1 MEYFKGV
8 QKMKYRSVPIAAR
21 RVTSKIMSHLAQ
33 FIDQDIS
40 QLDFNKA
47 EIECYYIVKSEF
59 NRMAENG
66 YKFQEL
72 TKFATDSERLEL
84 DKMERMEEN
93 GEYKA

>member
-1 MEYFKGV
+1 
-8 QKMKYRSVPIAAR
+8 MKYRSVPIAAK

-33 FIDQDIS
+33 FIDQDIT
-40 QLDFNKA
+40 QLNYNKA

-72 TKFATDSERLEL
+72 TKYATDPERLEL
-84 DKMERMEEN
+84 EKMEQMEARHEF
-93 GEYKA
+93 KA

>member
-1 MEYFKGV
+1 
-8 QKMKYRSVPIAAR
+8 MKYRSVPIAAK
-21 RVTSKIMSHLAQ
+21 RVTSKIMSHLAG

-40 QLDFNKA
+40 QLNFNKA

-72 TKFATDSERLEL
+72 TKYATDSERLEL
-84 DKMERMEEN
+84 EKMEQMEAKHEF
-93 GEYKA
+93 KP